1 MESVDFILDIF
12 LSIWNNVLKL
22 PAGTLIP
29 GLQFKRGLREER
41 LSHLKYAGH
50 ARGFL
55 INISRG
61 VKHRGERLLEI
72 Y

>member
-1 MESVDFILDIF
+1 M
-12 LSIWNNVLKL
+12 
-22 PAGTLIP
+22 IP